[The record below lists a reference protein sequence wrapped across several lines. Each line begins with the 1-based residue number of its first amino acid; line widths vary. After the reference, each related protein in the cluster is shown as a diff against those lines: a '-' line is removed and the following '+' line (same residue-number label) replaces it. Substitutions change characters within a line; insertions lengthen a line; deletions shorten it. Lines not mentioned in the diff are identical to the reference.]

1 MEKGYANSGKIR
13 KKVGSNCACISR
25 GWVSIV
31 SEKRAFS
38 HLPTPSLGRDAIF
51 LLLWA
56 ESKELA
62 LSSPSFLYHPSRSYS
77 SLFFWSTNFQR
88 RVEKKKLAK
97 RWKEEFQS
105 FIKICLSRWNVV
117 EGEKKKKEFLINLAN
132 QARSNVSFSLIHER
146 NVKMLYVVGMAGVL
160 GRNAR
165 AAAKDWHRLRSCVG
179 RKSWSII

>member
-62 LSSPSFLYHPSRSYS
+62 LSSPFFLYHPSRSYS

-97 RWKEEFQS
+97 RRIPEFHKDLFIEVERSWGKE
-105 FIKICLSRWNVV
+105 
-117 EGEKKKKEFLINLAN
+117 KKKEFLINLAN

>member
-62 LSSPSFLYHPSRSYS
+62 LSSPFFLYHPSRSYS
-77 SLFFWSTNFQR
+77 SLFFHEFPEESWKEEARETLKR
-88 RVEKKKLAK
+88 RIPEFHKDLFIEVERSWGREKKKRIL
-97 RWKEEFQS
+97 
-105 FIKICLSRWNVV
+105 N
-117 EGEKKKKEFLINLAN
+117 
-132 QARSNVSFSLIHER
+132 
-146 NVKMLYVVGMAGVL
+146 
-160 GRNAR
+160 
-165 AAAKDWHRLRSCVG
+165 
-179 RKSWSII
+179 